1 MIVEAIII
9 IIITV
14 EMSNQ
19 NVKLLNKFGKV
30 NIQLLII
37 LLLFFIE
44 IEKKW
49 KNLNWTKCQ
58 FIPNKCK

>member
-9 IIITV
+9 IIITF

-44 IEKKW
+44 IEKKM
-49 KNLNWTKCQ
+49 KKS
-58 FIPNKCK
+58 

>member
-44 IEKKW
+44 IEKKM
-49 KNLNWTKCQ
+49 KKS
-58 FIPNKCK
+58 